1 MKTIIE
7 QAIDRTIALEHP
19 ILKKKD
25 KCGPI
30 TF

>member
-19 ILKKKD
+19 ILKKN